1 MLEHVVAPL
10 AVERISRATQPTAAF
25 VEPYLLPDATQVVGY
40 LDIAR
45 AYGRADVPL
54 IRSAEGDTSVELSVR
69 ALGGLLDPGESCVRM
84 LLAQSEGDRNPTLPP
99 LAKVDHLAQVPCD
112 EHFGLTHLHAN
123 AAVDGLALLSWLLS
137 PGELALLVLTHQQV
151 VARDDAA
158 GAQLPTG
165 DGSVGLRVRAGH
177 GPIELAATGHA
188 VWSREAFASRAVFE
202 RELAADLERIRGAG
216 FGWTGN
222 HVIVQNLF
230 GAQDGAGWCVDVDFA
245 CGDVWHRLDE
255 RLRAGE
261 IGAGDRV
268 LIVATGGLR
277 RVSYALLDV
286 MALPEAAR

>member
-10 AVERISRATQPTAAF
+10 AVERISRVTQPAAPF
-25 VEPYLLPDATQVVGY
+25 VELGVLPDATQVVGY
-40 LDIAR
+40 HDLAR
-45 AYGRADVPL
+45 AYKQADEPL
-54 IRSAEGDTSVELSVR
+54 IRSADGHTSVELSVG
-69 ALGGLLDPGESCVRM
+69 ALGGLLDAGESCVRM

-99 LAKVDHLAQVPCD
+99 LAKVDHLAQTSCD

-137 PGELALLVLTHQQV
+137 PGELALIVLTHQQV
-151 VARDDAA
+151 VAPHGVA
-158 GAQLPTG
+158 GGRLRTG

-177 GPIELAATGHA
+177 GPIALAATGHA

-202 RELAADLERIRGAG
+202 RELTADLERIRGAG
-216 FGWTGN
+216 FRWTGD

-230 GAQDGAGWCVDVDFA
+230 GAGDRAAWCADVDFA

-277 RVSYALLDV
+277 RVSYAMLDV
-286 MALPEAAR
+286 VDRLEAAR